1 MNKVRSRFIM
11 KKIFKIIRNV
21 RKLKVIKYNKKITA
35 SLNITKQDFEIYSEL
50 NKFNKKYHTDIA
62 NAGTKRL
69 NLSKSNLENNQ
80 SAESIYILNG
90 YDNIYIKNK
99 RNNAKKELNKA
110 ATIRQLSKIKLCK
123 LLSTLNNL

>member
-11 KKIFKIIRNV
+11 KKIFKIIMNV

-69 NLSKSNLENNQ
+69 NLSKSNLENGGLDGLIRMKF
-80 SAESIYILNG
+80 E
-90 YDNIYIKNK
+90 
-99 RNNAKKELNKA
+99 ELNELD
-110 ATIRQLSKIKLCK
+110 LSYNEI
-123 LLSTLNNL
+123 SNINM